1 MIRIFKLIIQ
11 AVLIGYLI
19 VFSVSN
25 VETVTF
31 KPLMS
36 VAVYE
41 IPLFLLVIITLF
53 VGIIIGAVAVW
64 GETLSLKS
72 NIKKLNKEIKANM
85 QEIERLQQLTVS
97 PEPAKQETEPS
108 VAVSETG
115 STEKVESNEQSDIKN
130 ALR

>member
-1 MIRIFKLIIQ
+1 MIRIFKLIVQ

-25 VETVTF
+25 VGTVTF

-53 VGIIIGAVAVW
+53 IGILIGAVAVW

-72 NIKKLNKEIKANM
+72 KIKKLNKEIKANM

-97 PEPAKQETEPS
+97 QEPAKQETETAA
-108 VAVSETG
+108 AVTEAD
-115 STEKVESNEQSDIKN
+115 STEKTENNEQSDIKN